1 MKFSVN
7 SKMKELFE
15 DQRAWAVVEKYIPRL
30 TRTPT
35 FRMTFGMSFR
45 TLCQFSQWKL
55 TAEQLAAADEE
66 LKKL

>member
-1 MKFSVN
+1 MEFSVN

-15 DQRAWAVVEKYIPRL
+15 NQEAWAVVEKYVPRL

-35 FRMTFGMSFR
+35 FQMTFGMSFR
-45 TLCQFSQWKL
+45 TLSQFSQWKL

-66 LKKL
+66 LKNI